1 MLRWQRAAPMIELR
15 TLAYFVTACRCET
28 LARAARAH
36 DIALSTLSTVL
47 KSLEEEIGT
56 PLFRRI
62 NVGLYPTAQAHRLLR
77 EAEPLLAIEAFA
89 RRWLAAAR
97 KRQARLLTVDVG
109 LTYTIG
115 RVAMAIQRAI
125 DAMAVARPDVLV
137 DAVWTGET
145 DSAGVAH
152 LAEAWPGIQHNRLAL
167 GLADEGA
174 HGRHKAAT
182 VLRDRWVFA
191 TRLPAGTRKAANA
204 ADLAAGRLVVP
215 ALTQP
220 LIEQV
225 DRYLRERKMSG
236 IRFVDEHPADLPRLI
251 DEYPDAALFVPESLI
266 SPRLGL
272 LRVKT
277 VVPDRPLT
285 TKIVARAPVSDAVT
299 SLFIRHL
306 KRELAAR
313 EQAST
318 PHPAISIRQIHYFS
332 MVHRLRRISAAAHGA
347 GISQPALS
355 EQLHKLEGIIG
366 TKLFKRRSDGV
377 IPTAD
382 GDRFAVMAKMV
393 EAGFRRLAA
402 GETAAA
408 APSGRRITVG
418 ILPSVSQHGLL
429 VNRITES
436 IVEVQARRPALKLVV
451 REAPNRTLQDWVLRG
466 LVGVAIVETGLP
478 HMPRLPLGSS
488 EGLAAITH
496 ARHKLLPPGAVR
508 LADLVRLPLA
518 LPTSR
523 FGLRQL
529 LETAAEERDLEIQPY
544 MEIDALTMVAAI
556 LAQLPVCTVLP
567 PSAVRREL
575 AEGELAAHP
584 IIDPVVA
591 RRLFVIYSG
600 ERSLSE
606 PERDLVNTLRSRLAD
621 TRELAS

>member
-1 MLRWQRAAPMIELR
+1 MIELR

-36 DIALSTLSTVL
+36 DIALSTLSTAL
-47 KSLEEEIGT
+47 KSLEEEIGAT
-56 PLFRRI
+56 LFRRI

-77 EAEPLLAIEAFA
+77 AAEPLLAIEAFA
-89 RRWLAAAR
+89 RRWLAAPR
-97 KRQARLLTVDVG
+97 KRQARLLTVDIG

-125 DAMAVARPDVLV
+125 DAMAAARPDVLV
-137 DAVWTGET
+137 DAVWIGEK
-145 DSAGVAH
+145 DSAGVAR
-152 LAEAWPGIQHNRLAL
+152 LAEAWPGIQHSRLVL
-167 GLADEGA
+167 GLADESA
-174 HGRHKAAT
+174 HRQQKAVT
-182 VLRDRWVFA
+182 LLSDRWVFA

-204 ADLAAGRLVVP
+204 DELAAGRLVVP

-236 IRFVDEHPADLPRLI
+236 IRFVDEHPAEAPRLI

-266 SPRLGL
+266 SPRLGF

-277 VVPDRPLT
+277 VMPDRPLT

-306 KRELAAR
+306 KRELAAPG
-313 EQAST
+313 QAST
-318 PHPAISIRQIHYFS
+318 PHPAVSIRQIHYFS

-347 GISQPALS
+347 GVSQPALS
-355 EQLHKLEGIIG
+355 EQLHKLEGILG

-382 GDRFAVMAKMV
+382 GDRFAAMAKMV

-402 GETAAA
+402 GDTAAA

-488 EGLAAITH
+488 ESLAAIAH

-508 LADLVRLPLA
+508 LADLMRLPLA

-544 MEIDALTMVAAI
+544 MEIDALSMVAAI

-567 PSAVRREL
+567 PSAVHREL
-575 AEGELAAHP
+575 AEGKLVAHP

-621 TRELAS
+621 TREFAPQDNRK

>member
-1 MLRWQRAAPMIELR
+1 MIELR

-36 DIALSTLSTVL
+36 NIALSTLSTVL
-47 KSLEEEIGT
+47 KSLEEEIGAT
-56 PLFRRI
+56 LFRRI

-77 EAEPLLAIEAFA
+77 AAEPLLVIEAFA
-89 RRWLAAAR
+89 RRWLAAPR
-97 KRQARLLTVDVG
+97 KRRARLLTVDIG

-115 RVAMAIQRAI
+115 RVAMAVQRAI
-125 DAMAVARPDVLV
+125 DAVAVARPDVLV
-137 DAVWTGET
+137 DAVWIGEK

-152 LAEAWPGIQHNRLAL
+152 LAEAWPGIQDSRLVV

-174 HGRHKAAT
+174 HRQQKPVT
-182 VLRDRWVFA
+182 LLSDRWVFA
-191 TRLPAGTRKAANA
+191 TRLPAGTRKAASA

-215 ALTQP
+215 ALAQP

-225 DRYLRERKMSG
+225 DRYLREHKMSG
-236 IRFVDEHPADLPRLI
+236 VRFVDEHPAELPRLI

-266 SPRLGL
+266 SPRLGF

-277 VVPDRPLT
+277 VVPHRPLT
-285 TKIVARAPVSDAVT
+285 TKIVARATVSDAVT

-306 KRELAAR
+306 KRELAAPG
-313 EQAST
+313 QAST
-318 PHPAISIRQIHYFS
+318 PHPTVSMRQIHYFS
-332 MVHRLRRISAAAHGA
+332 MVHHLRRISAAAHGA
-347 GISQPALS
+347 GVSQPALS
-355 EQLHKLEGIIG
+355 EQLHKLEGILG

-382 GDRFAVMAKMV
+382 GDRFAAMAKMV

-402 GETAAA
+402 GDTAAA

-451 REAPNRTLQDWVLRG
+451 REAPNGTLQDWVLRG

-488 EGLAAITH
+488 ESLAAIAH
-496 ARHKLLPPGAVR
+496 ARHKLLPPGPVR
-508 LADLVRLPLA
+508 LADLMRLPLA

-544 MEIDALTMVAAI
+544 MEIDALTMVVAI

-575 AEGELAAHP
+575 AEGELVAHS

-606 PERDLVNTLRSRLAD
+606 SERDLVNTLRSRLAD
-621 TRELAS
+621 TRDLAPQDNRK